1 DVLLY
6 EDPGSPSDYG
16 AAGFNPKTT
25 RLEMWTE
32 FFSPPKPQKVAV
44 AKPDNLDDED
54 LSFGQMAIGPGKAFL
69 LNASEDSVPIAKSWQ
84 EISGRQFLIES
95 VLLSEAEPFLG
106 TLQAGL
112 SQEKK
117 ERQYASAT

>member
-1 DVLLY
+1 
-6 EDPGSPSDYG
+6 
-16 AAGFNPKTT
+16 
-25 RLEMWTE
+25 
-32 FFSPPKPQKVAV
+32 
-44 AKPDNLDDED
+44 

-69 LNASEDSVPIAKSWQ
+69 LNASEDSVPIGKSWQ
-84 EISGRQFLIES
+84 EISDRQFLIES

-117 ERQYASAT
+117 ERQYASATSRRGFVALDAMRPRSRSKYVASVKRSQPSGEHGFVS